1 MPRFGR
7 FKEIDD
13 NPEKRIPIT
22 VKEKVPY
29 DEKGKLLEVDDDF
42 DFEVVEKTNEEKSD
56 ARLPE
61 PPEEDDDLFEKYE
74 IESEVIG
81 KTNEEKS
88 DARLPEPPEED
99 DDLFEKYE
107 IESEV
112 IGKTNEKKNDARLPE
127 PPGEDD
133 DLFEKYEIES
143 EVVEKTNEKKNDARL
158 PEPPKEDDDLF
169 EKYEIESEIKKLAK
183 IGKTPEA
190 DEKRKVLMQ
199 RLKDIENRRK
209 NRRKNLDIEF

>member
-42 DFEVVEKTNEEKSD
+42 DFEVVE
-56 ARLPE
+56 
-61 PPEEDDDLFEKYE
+61 
-74 IESEVIG
+74 